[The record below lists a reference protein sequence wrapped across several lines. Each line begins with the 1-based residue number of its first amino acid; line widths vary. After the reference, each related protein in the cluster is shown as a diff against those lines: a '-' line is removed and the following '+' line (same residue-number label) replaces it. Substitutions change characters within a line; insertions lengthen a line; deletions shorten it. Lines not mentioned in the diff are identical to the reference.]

1 MHFLGIEIGHG
12 GNRAVVLDLESA
24 VIRAEALVP
33 HDSIE
38 GLPAGY
44 REQNPAQWIDSVARA
59 VRQMYQELMSRQQY
73 LVDTLHSAAFLQ
85 SN

>member
-1 MHFLGIEIGHG
+1 MHFMGFEIGHG
-12 GNRAVVLDLESA
+12 GNRAVVLGLESA
-24 VIRAEALVP
+24 VIRAGAWVP
-33 HDSIE
+33 YDWIE
-38 GLPAGY
+38 VLPAGY
-44 REQNPAQWIDSVARA
+44 REQNPAQWIDSVDRA